1 MRYFLRPY
9 LLLVSAAAIL
19 SAGDPYC
26 PKYPPAVR
34 TEIEESLSL
43 DREFQA
49 YSHSAKARSA
59 ASSPR
64 SHLADSSNFIDQLM
78 SKRMA
83 ADGVQPA
90 PRASDPEFLRR
101 IYLDLTG
108 RIPTPEQADR
118 FLQDAASNKRERLID
133 ELLGSPAYADQFAL
147 FFANRYKVTRGH
159 ESVSTPA
166 RGVFYNFLRQLVAND
181 R

>member
-1 MRYFLRPY
+1 LA
-9 LLLVSAAAIL
+9 AAAIL

-34 TEIEESLSL
+34 TEMEESLSL

-49 YSHSAKARSA
+49 YSRSARAKSA
-59 ASSPR
+59 ASGPR

-78 SKRMA
+78 SKKMA

-90 PRASDPEFLRR
+90 PPTSDQEFLRR

-108 RIPTPEQADR
+108 RIPTPEQAD
-118 FLQDAASNKRERLID
+118 
-133 ELLGSPAYADQFAL
+133 
-147 FFANRYKVTRGH
+147 
-159 ESVSTPA
+159 
-166 RGVFYNFLRQLVAND
+166 
-181 R
+181 

>member
-49 YSHSAKARSA
+49 
-59 ASSPR
+59 
-64 SHLADSSNFIDQLM
+64 
-78 SKRMA
+78 
-83 ADGVQPA
+83 
-90 PRASDPEFLRR
+90 
-101 IYLDLTG
+101 
-108 RIPTPEQADR
+108 
-118 FLQDAASNKRERLID
+118 
-133 ELLGSPAYADQFAL
+133 
-147 FFANRYKVTRGH
+147 
-159 ESVSTPA
+159 
-166 RGVFYNFLRQLVAND
+166 
-181 R
+181 